1 MIQELTR
8 LATEHGAA
16 LVFLFV
22 LVEQLG
28 APIPALPLLVVVG
41 ALAADGHLSPSLLLA
56 SALAAALAGD
66 LVWYAAGRR
75 FGHRV
80 LKTLCRISI
89 SPDTCVRQTEDVFLR
104 HGPASLVFAKFVPGW
119 STVAPPIAGAL
130 NMGTGRFLAYDTA
143 GALLWAGA
151 GIALGW
157 LFHAQVDAVLEALQA
172 AGGWGLSLLGAAL
185 GVFLAVKAWERQKV
199 YRALAAARISPEE
212 LYRLMDEGH
221 DPVILDV
228 RSNANRALDLRR
240 IPGAIA
246 VDFDTIE
253 AEIARLPRDRE
264 VVVYCACPNEASAA
278 KLAALL
284 RRRGFE
290 RARPLQGG
298 IDAWQAAGLRLER
311 P

>member
-22 LVEQLG
+22 LAEQLG
-28 APIPALPLLVVVG
+28 APIPALPLLVVAG
-41 ALAADGHLSPSLLLA
+41 ALAADGHLSAPLL
-56 SALAAALAGD
+56 LAAALAASLLGD
-66 LVWYAAGRR
+66 LAWYFAGRR
-75 FGHRV
+75 YGHRV

-119 STVAPPIAGAL
+119 STVAPPVAGAL
-130 NMGTGRFLAYDTA
+130 SMTTPRFLAYDGA

-151 GIALGW
+151 GIVTGW
-157 LFHAQVDAVLEALQA
+157 LFHAQVDAVLEGLQA
-172 AGGWGLSLLGAAL
+172 AGGWGLLLLGAAL
-185 GVFLAVKAWERQKV
+185 GVFLAIKVWERQKV

-212 LYRLMDEGH
+212 LHRLMDEGH

-253 AEIARLPRDRE
+253 AEIERLPRDRE